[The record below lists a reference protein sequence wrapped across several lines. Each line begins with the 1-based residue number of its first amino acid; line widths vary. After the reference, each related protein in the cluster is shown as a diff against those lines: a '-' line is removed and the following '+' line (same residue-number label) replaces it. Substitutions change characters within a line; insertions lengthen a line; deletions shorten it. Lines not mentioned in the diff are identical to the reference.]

1 MFTTLD
7 VQKRKLEDLK
17 AKRKPLFDWF
27 EKNPNDS
34 HLVPQ
39 IKSIDDQIAECT
51 RQIERDR
58 LSRN

>member
-1 MFTTLD
+1 MD
-7 VQKRKLEDLK
+7 VKKRKLEDLK
-17 AKRKPLFDWF
+17 AQRKPLFDWL
-27 EKNPNDS
+27 EKNPNDG

-58 LSRN
+58 LSRH

>member
-34 HLVPQ
+34 RLVPQ